1 MSVRQILI
9 QIGISV
15 ISLLIVAAVLWAVPK
30 ISSLFSVVFVP
41 KGAIVAFT
49 EESCPEGWEEYDKA
63 EGRFLRGVSEP
74 DKIEEVGGS
83 DTTTLGLDNLPR
95 HRHGVPMALYSTP
108 LHAHEKSR
116 RYKYY
121 SDSEDPK
128 NQTFTG
134 YQGKGN
140 PTPLSVLPQYVA
152 VLYCQRG

>member
-1 MSVRQILI
+1 MFFKQMILVQIISALI
-9 QIGISV
+9 I
-15 ISLLIVAAVLWAVPK
+15 AAVVWVVPR
-30 ISSLFSVVFVP
+30 ISSSFFGALVP
-41 KGAIVAFT
+41 KGALVAFT
-49 EESCPEGWEEYDKA
+49 EESCPEGWKEYRSAK
-63 EGRFLRGVSEP
+63 GRFLRGVSEP
-74 DKIEEVGGS
+74 DKIEELGGS
-83 DTTTLGLDNLPR
+83 DTMTLGLDNLPR

-140 PTPLSVLPQYVA
+140 PTQLSVIPQYVA
-152 VLYCQRG
+152 VLYCERG